1 VLGEN
6 IAAQPYLPKYGVDV
20 ESFARQIVQT
30 WLASPQHRDI
40 LADSAY
46 TRTGVGAA
54 VNGNTVYVTQLFAGN
69 FAKGT
74 RSPADTAVPG
84 K

>member
-1 VLGEN
+1 
-6 IAAQPYLPKYGVDV
+6 VDLQA
-20 ESFARQIVQT
+20 FARRIVQT
-30 WLASPQHRDI
+30 WLASPQHRDN

-54 VNGNTVYVTQLFAGN
+54 VNGDTVYVTELFAGN
-69 FAKGT
+69 FAKG
-74 RSPADTAVPG
+74 SPPSTGTAAPG